1 MDRHGMLFHVH
12 HDHGI
17 HRVAVACIMMLL
29 PILSITLAISLCG
42 SHAFT
47 APLTP
52 NYPLRSTG
60 SSLGSTASNSGA
72 TDLPDSLQDAA
83 ERAAQATAAYYQAM
97 GPMSRCRVDFD
108 TSIGDET
115 YSLLKTSTEFMQLY
129 VTATCY
135 ALIPG
140 LMERRQ
146 QEIMQAAQARAEQLR
161 QTELEASST
170 KEEGEEKDTEASKLT
185 RAPVA
190 QQAEHWNGP
199 IARVYFPDEG
209 NAALAR
215 RDWLLGSGDDAK
227 VPVCCKFSSLGGVQ
241 NQDISNDELVFFF
254 CPNAAESD
262 FVEDILEKTQ
272 ENSPNLR
279 MTVFVNP
286 KLVDMGVTGFGLA
299 GRRLRERLLDQLPT
313 IYYLR
318 TLAWG
323 ALTRQWPREFSV
335 WQEDENAN
343 GGYRLIK
350 TMDRLP
356 SNPEVEDI
364 YDLENGITQAREGGG
379 LLDQFGDFV
388 NGMMRL

>member
-1 MDRHGMLFHVH
+1 MILLF
-12 HDHGI
+12 
-17 HRVAVACIMMLL
+17 
-29 PILSITLAISLCG
+29 LSLTLAISA

-47 APLTP
+47 APRIS
-52 NYPLRSTG
+52 NCVRRRSAIASRLA
-60 SSLGSTASNSGA
+60 SSAPANGA

-83 ERAAQATAAYYQAM
+83 ERAAQATAAYYQAT
-97 GPMSRCRVDFD
+97 GPMSRCRIDFD

-140 LMERRQ
+140 LMKRRQ
-146 QEIMQAAQARAEQLR
+146 QEIMQAAQARAENLR
-161 QTELEASST
+161 QADLQSSST
-170 KEEGEEKDTEASKLT
+170 EERDGNDAKSTTSTA
-185 RAPVA
+185 APFSPQV
-190 QQAEHWNGP
+190 EPWNGP

-215 RDWLLGSGDDAK
+215 RDWQLGSGDDAK

-262 FVEDILEKTQ
+262 FVEDILAKTQ
-272 ENSPNLR
+272 EASPNLR

-313 IYYLR
+313 TYYLR

-335 WQEDENAN
+335 WQEDENAT